1 MIQKRNKTQVKILK
15 QIKMEQNILKLN
27 DVAKEILREKFIPTL
42 KKKKKKN
49 KPSNLYLKELD
60 KTTKVQ
66 S

>member
-1 MIQKRNKTQVKILK
+1 MIQERNKTQVKILK
-15 QIKMEQNILKLN
+15 QIKMEQNILNLN
-27 DVAKEILREKFIPTL
+27 DVAKVVLSEKLISTL
-42 KKKKKKN
+42 KKKKN

>member
-1 MIQKRNKTQVKILK
+1 MIQERNKTQVKILK
-15 QIKMEQNILKLN
+15 QIKMEQNILNFN
-27 DVAKEILREKFIPTL
+27 DVAKAVLREKLIPTL
-42 KKKKKKN
+42 KKKKN